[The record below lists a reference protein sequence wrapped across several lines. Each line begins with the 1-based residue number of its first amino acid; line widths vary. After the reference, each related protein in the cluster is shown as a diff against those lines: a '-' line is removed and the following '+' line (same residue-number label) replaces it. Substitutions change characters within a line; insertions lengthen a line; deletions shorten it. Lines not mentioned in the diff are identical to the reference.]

1 MKNQIIFIE
10 WFYYMKLCHKFDMSR
25 LIRKV
30 YTYLK
35 VFLWLL
41 RSGLWPQ
48 DQPSSLPCSLCTWLP
63 YSFSVSASACGWWC
77 LFHSQ
82 LSVFVSAHQ
91 ISAISSA
98 AAEQWWLCTYLPFT
112 RCVDGFN
119 YTAARCLT
127 DRYTNPECAHLF
139 LSSTVQ
145 LDNRLRGV
153 GMEEEIWRRSS
164 GRTPD

>member
-35 VFLWLL
+35 VFLWLP
-41 RSGLWPQ
+41 RSELWPQ

-98 AAEQWWLCTYLPFT
+98 AAKRWWLCTYLPFT

-119 YTAARCLT
+119 YTAASRIDT
-127 DRYTNPECAHLF
+127 QIQNAHT
-139 LSSTVQ
+139 SSSLPWTAGQ
-145 LDNRLRGV
+145 SFKSQQ
-153 GMEEEIWRRSS
+153 RRH
-164 GRTPD
+164 GER